1 MEENLD
7 ASVDS
12 ELGAELE
19 ESGVEAGES
28 EAPQI
33 EQDTTDWKAVA
44 EAEAEKA
51 KNYKLA
57 LTQKR
62 QLRNTPPPVVEEE
75 IDEDKPLTRRE
86 FQELFQSTVVPLVS
100 ASKEDDILK
109 SKVTDPAKRAYVKQL
124 LESRIV
130 RTGTSDQDVEND
142 IEEAIWMADRKKV
155 IKQNE
160 ELRRAANN
168 RPHPPAAGSSS
179 EKPLEQKH
187 YKWTAEQ
194 SRALEAKAQILG
206 IDPEKFKKDA
216 WENQKRTRTAVS

>member
-1 MEENLD
+1 MDETID
-7 ASVDS
+7 AGVDS

-28 EAPQI
+28 EAPQT
-33 EQDTTDWKAVA
+33 EQDGTDWKAIA

-62 QLRNTPPPVVEEE
+62 QFRNTPIPVIEEE

-86 FQELFQSTVVPLVS
+86 FTELLHSTVVPLVTT
-100 ASKEDDILK
+100 SKEDDLLK

-124 LESRIV
+124 LETRIV
-130 RTGTSDQDVEND
+130 RTGTSDTDITSD

-155 IKQNE
+155 LKQNE
-160 ELRRAANN
+160 ELRRTANN
-168 RPHPPAAGSSS
+168 RPRSPSAGSSS
-179 EKPLEQKH
+179 EAPLEQKA

-194 SRALEAKAQILG
+194 ARELERRAKELN
-206 IDPEKFKKDA
+206 IDPEKFKKNA
-216 WENQKRTRTAVS
+216 WDNTKRTRTV